1 MHKEIE
7 KVDYDLS
14 KLSLEELIETNS
26 EIVSFL
32 EYLEEKKI
40 DTDKEEVE

>member
-14 KLSLEELIETNS
+14 KLNLEELIETNS